1 MLKAGTILSD
11 RYEIVKQIGAGGM
24 ANVYMAKDLRL
35 GRFVAIKVLKAE
47 FSSDENFL
55 RKFNSEAQAVAGLIH
70 PNIINVYD
78 VGVQDNIHF
87 IVMELGDGITLKE
100 HILNEKRL
108 TAKETVAFSIQIA
121 EAIGCA
127 HDHKIIHRDIKPQN
141 ILVSSHGTIK
151 VTDFG
156 IAKAANSNT
165 MTATAIGSVHYLSPE
180 QARGGFSDSRSD
192 IYALGITM
200 YEMVTG
206 RVPFDHENGVTIAL
220 MHLQN
225 DVIPP
230 KEINS
235 DIPSS
240 LEKIILKCLAKKPEE
255 RYQSAKELIADL
267 KQVFDDPEGN
277 FVTMPIFVDDSP
289 TQMRGEQ
296 DIMKVKEELAKRSGE
311 HTKVA
316 EEKDKEE
323 PEEELEGMVDGDD
336 DEEEASAVSGKMER
350 LVVILAI
357 VVAVIIAIGIF
368 SFIGKTTG
376 LFKIG
381 DIQSKNATTA
391 ASATEMTTE
400 TTSETKNYNTRKVPN
415 LYKLTAEAAE
425 DQLKAQDLL
434 CKIEYEESDTV
445 NLGCVIRQ
453 SIEADR
459 EVEAGT
465 TVVITVNSGEVK
477 QKVPNITGYSQ
488 ASATKTLRNIP
499 FKVTV
504 EEEYSN
510 DVAAG
515 YVIRQSPKAGSKAAK
530 NSVVTIVVS
539 KGSNKVKVPSLTQ
552 YTQAEAKKQ
561 LSNMGLTLGT
571 VTQEYSKSVKK
582 GYVIDQGIDA
592 GESVN
597 KGTAVSIVISLG
609 PQPTETVT
617 TEATTEEIIDNVEVE
632 DE

>member
-1 MLKAGTILSD
+1 MLKAGTILID
-11 RYEIVKQIGAGGM
+11 RYEIIKQIGAGGM
-24 ANVYMAKDLRL
+24 SYVYMAKDQRL
-35 GRFVAIKVLKAE
+35 GRYVAIKVLKAE

-55 RKFNSEAQAVAGLIH
+55 RKFDTEAQAVAGLIH

-78 VGVQDNIHF
+78 VGVQDDIHF

-100 HILNEKRL
+100 HIRNKKRL
-108 TAKETVAFSIQIA
+108 TAQETVEFSIQIA

-206 RVPFDHENGVTIAL
+206 RVPFDHENGITIAL

-235 DIPSS
+235 EIPAS

-255 RYQSAKELIADL
+255 RYQTAQELIADL
-267 KQVFDDPEGN
+267 KKVFADPEGS
-277 FVTMPIFVDDSP
+277 FVAMPVFVDDSP
-289 TQMRGEQ
+289 TQLRGEQ
-296 DIMKVKEELAKRSGE
+296 DITKVKEELAKRAAE
-311 HTKVA
+311 QTDENQVKMN
-316 EEKDKEE
+316 EEKESEE
-323 PEEELEGMVDGDD
+323 AEGMVDGDD
-336 DEEEASAVSGKMER
+336 DEEEEVLVSGKIEK

-357 VVAVIIAIGIF
+357 VVAIIIAIGIF

-381 DIQSKNATTA
+381 DVGTAQTTEQSNNATNA
-391 ASATEMTTE
+391 NE
-400 TTSETKNYNTRKVPN
+400 YNTAIVPDV
-415 LYKLTAEAAE
+415 YKYTEEQAKEMIEAAG
-425 DQLKAQDLL
+425 LV
-434 CKIEYEESDTV
+434 CKIEYEESDDV
-445 NLGCVIRQ
+445 EIGCVIRQ

-459 EVEAGT
+459 EVEEGT
-465 TVVITVNSGEVK
+465 TVTITVNVGEVEK
-477 QKVPNITGYSQ
+477 TIPKVVGQSQ
-488 ASATKTLRNIP
+488 ASATKTLKNVS
-499 FKVTV
+499 FTV
-504 EEEYSN
+504 SVKEEYSS
-510 DVAAG
+510 DVASG
-515 YVIRQSPKAGSKAAK
+515 YVISQNPKAGTKASKGSK
-530 NSVVTIVVS
+530 VTIVVS
-539 KGSNKVKVPSLTQ
+539 KGSGEVKVPDLKN
-552 YTQAEAKKQ
+552 YTESEARQQ
-561 LSNMGLTLGT
+561 LKNMGLELGN
-571 VTQEYSKSVKK
+571 VTQEYNDSVKK
-582 GYVIDQGIDA
+582 GYVVDQGIQK
-592 GESVN
+592 GKSVT

-609 PQPTETVT
+609 PQQ
-617 TEATTEEIIDNVEVE
+617 TEATTAATTQTPATTATTADEEGDE
-632 DE
+632 D